1 MLLIDGGDAGAGAAT
16 TPARDAG
23 PAAINSSRRRVMA
36 SRRPRG
42 RPPIPAAPRPR
53 DGGTSVGTRRDDGPG
68 RPGRGIGDAEHV
80 FDVVGRVAAC
90 SAALIRPMRSF
101 GSPPRPPQPR
111 WRLHPLGRRRSL
123 QRRTAQ
129 GTAQALP
136 AVRRPSPT
144 RRGGPAVRS
153 GPPPRAPGPP
163 SPRGTPSSARG
174 PAKHTPPEAARTPRD
189 PRAGE
194 APGRAEE
201 CRETPGKGV
210 VWASPRLPGL
220 LNTATPPSRRRRPLP
235 APAPGTSRA
244 HARDSCAGGGEVCL
258 SACMSVSWVVFSSL

>member
-101 GSPPRPPQPR
+101 GSPPPPPTASVASPPTRAAEISPEEDRPGHRPGPPR
-111 WRLHPLGRRRSL
+111 G
-123 QRRTAQ
+123 A
-129 GTAQALP
+129 P
-136 AVRRPSPT
+136 AEPHAPRRPSCALGAASSCAEASQPPGDALERPRP
-144 RRGGPAVRS
+144 RRAH
-153 GPPPRAPGPP
+153 A
-163 SPRGTPSSARG
+163 
-174 PAKHTPPEAARTPRD
+174 PEAARTPRD

-244 HARDSCAGGGEVCL
+244 HARDSCAGGGGGLLVCL
-258 SACMSVSWVVFSSL
+258 YVCQLGCLF